1 MIRVAIA
8 SPKGGVGKT
17 TIALNL
23 AFALASLGR
32 RVLLV
37 DADPQ
42 GGIGHSLTG
51 RAKEAEGLFE
61 LASGTSSGS
70 VLIET
75 KVKGF
80 AIVPFGKP
88 SWEALDDVASCLAT
102 GADVDRCL
110 APFADAFDVCI
121 VDTAAGLTGTTR
133 AVLEWAEHVLTPIQ
147 TEPLALRSVSALVEV
162 LAGLRAKGFPVRLTG
177 VVLSMAQFRDELSLG
192 VSQEVWSLF
201 PEALV
206 LDAFVPKDP
215 IFVEASAKGVP
226 VGLLKKRPPPVTAVF
241 DRIAADLDSR
251 LGLEDTTDGDDQP
264 LSLLD

>member
-1 MIRVAIA
+1 MIRVTVA

-23 AFALASLGR
+23 AYALSQLGR

-51 RAKEAEGLFE
+51 RAKEAPGLVE
-61 LASGTSSGS
+61 LVNGGAPGD
-70 VLIET
+70 VLLST

-80 AIVPFGKP
+80 SILPIGRVPWGT
-88 SWEALDDVASCLAT
+88 LDEWQGRLST
-102 GADVDRCL
+102 GADLARCL
-110 APFADAFDVCI
+110 APFESSFDVCL
-121 VDTAAGLTGTTR
+121 VDTPAGLSGLTR
-133 AVLEWAEHVLTPIQ
+133 AVLEWAEHVVLPIQ
-147 TEPLALRSVSALVEV
+147 TEPLALRSVSSLVEV
-162 LAGLRAKGFPVRLTG
+162 LGALRARGFGVKLSA

-206 LDAFVPKDP
+206 LDAFVPKDT

-226 VGLLKKRPPPVTAVF
+226 VALLKRRPPPVTAVF
-241 DRIAADLDSR
+241 DRIASDLDTR
-251 LGLEDTTDGDDQP
+251 LGLEEATDGDDEP

>member
-1 MIRVAIA
+1 MIRVTVA

-23 AFALASLGR
+23 AYALAQRGR

-51 RAKEAEGLFE
+51 RAKEAEGLVE
-61 LASGTSSGS
+61 VVNGTASAD
-70 VLIET
+70 VLIDT

-80 AIVPFGKP
+80 SILPIGRVP
-88 SWEALDDVASCLAT
+88 WASLEEWQGRLAAGT
-102 GADVDRCL
+102 DLARCL
-110 APFADAFDVCI
+110 APFASRFDVCL
-121 VDTAAGLTGTTR
+121 VDTPAGLSGLTR
-133 AVLEWAEHVLTPIQ
+133 VALEWAEHVVLPIQ
-147 TEPLALRSVSALVEV
+147 TEPLALRSVSSLLEV
-162 LAGLRAKGFPVRLTG
+162 LGSLRARGLPVKLSA
-177 VVLSMAQFRDELSLG
+177 VVLSMAQFRDDLSLG

-206 LDAFVPKDP
+206 LDAFVPKDAT
-215 IFVEASAKGVP
+215 FVEASAKGVP
-226 VGLLKKRPPPVTAVF
+226 VALLKRRPPPVTAVF
-241 DRIAADLDSR
+241 DRIASDLDAR
-251 LGLEDTTDGDDQP
+251 LGLEEATDGDDEP